1 MRLVT
6 RGDLDGLTCS
16 VLITSVERIERI
28 ELVHP
33 QQLTDRRFEVKPG
46 DILANLPFHPDCSLW
61 FDHHELTDSNP
72 RPVGA
77 FGGRYGIAP
86 STARLVHDYYTDLH
100 GPELFARHAELL
112 DGTDRLDSANLTHED
127 VLDPK
132 RVILLG
138 LTIDSRTSLS
148 MGDFR
153 DYFLFLGMALRS
165 MTIDEVLA
173 TDQVRERVEKMRA
186 DDARF
191 REALVSSS
199 WVDGNVVVTDFR
211 SLPEIPTGNRF
222 LVYTLFPEVTV
233 SVRLQWGPGRECVM
247 ATVGHNIFDR
257 TSWSDI
263 GHTMSLFGGGGH
275 RGAGSCPL
283 PVADG
288 DATLRRLISE
298 LKSQG

>member
-33 QQLTDRRFEVKPG
+33 QELTDRKFRVEPG
-46 DILANLPFHPDCSLW
+46 DILANLPYDPACALW
-61 FDHHELTDSNP
+61 FDHHELTESNL
-72 RPVGA
+72 RPEGS
-77 FGGRYGIAP
+77 FRGRYGIAP
-86 STARLVHDYYTDLH
+86 STARLVHDYYAAIH
-100 GPELFARHAELL
+100 GAERFERYAELL
-112 DGTDRLDSANLTHED
+112 DGTDRLDAARLSVDD
-127 VLDPK
+127 VLDPQ

-138 LTIDSRTSLS
+138 FTIDSRTSL
-148 MGDFR
+148 GGFR

-165 MTIDEVLA
+165 MPLEEVLE
-173 TDQVRERVEKMRA
+173 TPQVVERVERMRA

-191 REALVSSS
+191 RQALLDHSH
-199 WVDGNVVVTDFR
+199 VDGNVVVTDFR
-211 SLPEIPTGNRF
+211 DLPEIPAGNRF
-222 LVYTLFPEVTV
+222 LVYTLFPEATV
-233 SVRLQWGPGRECVM
+233 SVRLQWGPRRERVM

-257 TSWSDI
+257 SSWSDV
-263 GHTMSLFGGGGH
+263 GHTMALFGGGGH

-283 PVADG
+283 PADDG
-288 DATLRRLISE
+288 DATLRRLVEE